1 MFIFA
6 NCHKLNAMMLDGT
19 VENEAREASG
29 AQIAPV
35 SADESAILEEQRRAR
50 EGREE
55 ARRRADAFAQMV
67 VERVESYVRDLEGN
81 RGLPLYEMIV
91 SAAERPLL
99 TWAMKKCDGNQKAAA
114 KLLGINRNTLHKKL
128 LMHGFLTGN

>member
-1 MFIFA
+1 MLTEEINENKPDEEKMPA
-6 NCHKLNAMMLDGT
+6 NSLDDQLR
-19 VENEAREASG
+19 V
-29 AQIAPV
+29 
-35 SADESAILEEQRRAR
+35 
-50 EGREE
+50 REE
-55 ARRRADAFAQMV
+55 ARRRADEFGRMV

-99 TWAMKKCDGNQKAAA
+99 TWAMEKCSGNQRAAA

-128 LMHGFLTGN
+128 LLHGFLSDS